1 MTLEWV
7 ARVYTFELHFKAM
20 HFTVC
25 VYIYNTILINKN
37 VLQPNTGRKEDAQEE
52 ERGVPLDS
60 EIYKYSLSPESAT
73 FTVV

>member
-1 MTLEWV
+1 
-7 ARVYTFELHFKAM
+7 M

-25 VYIYNTILINKN
+25 VYIYIYNTILINKN
-37 VLQPNTGRKEDAQEE
+37 VLQPNTGRKEDAQDE

-60 EIYKYSLSPESAT
+60 EIYKYSLSPKSAT